1 MELRQLK
8 YFLSVAKTLNFSE
21 AARQLC
27 ITQSTLSQ
35 QVRQLEDELGS
46 PLFIRDSHSVVLTE
60 EGQALLP
67 LARRTVQDADECR
80 TRIIDLQKMVTGEL
94 RIGLTSSFS
103 VLFTDTMRDFLK
115 QYPGVKLHVFYKTA
129 SELVEMLR
137 RHEVDFYLA
146 FRTAQSQ
153 PDVETITLFEYPLS
167 VIMRKEHPLAGRKSL
182 SLHDLE
188 LQGVALPGTGM
199 QARKAFDRFINV
211 NTSDLN
217 VRVELN
223 DPNIILDLLQTTN
236 LVSILSSQAI
246 HYRPGLI
253 AVPLDGVK
261 RTMQGGIHL
270 RRDERRKRSVDV
282 FIRMLR
288 ESNAIRQMAV
298 QW

>member
-8 YFLSVAKTLNFSE
+8 YFLGVAKTLNFSE

-60 EGQALLP
+60 EGQVLMP
-67 LARRTVQDADECR
+67 LAERTVQDADDCR

-137 RHEVDFYLA
+137 NHEVDFYLA
-146 FRTAQSQ
+146 FRTAQAQ
-153 PDVETITLFEYPLS
+153 PDVETVTLFEYPLS

-211 NTSDLN
+211 NTSNLN

-253 AVPLDGVK
+253 AVPLDGVN

>member
-8 YFLSVAKTLNFSE
+8 YFLGVAKALNFSE
-21 AARQLC
+21 AARKLC

-35 QVRQLEDELGS
+35 QVRQLEDELGC
-46 PLFIRDSHSVVLTE
+46 PLFLRDSHSVVLTE
-60 EGQALLP
+60 EGCALLP
-67 LARRTVQDADECR
+67 LAERTVQDADECR
-80 TRIIDLQKMVTGEL
+80 TLVLDLQKMVTGEL

-103 VLFTDTMRDFLK
+103 VLFTDTMRAFLK

-129 SELVEMLR
+129 GELVEMLR
-137 RHEVDFYLA
+137 HHEVDFFLA
-146 FRTAQSQ
+146 FRSAQAQ

-167 VIMRKEHPLAGRKSL
+167 VIMRKEHPLADRTSL
-182 SLHDLE
+182 SFQDLK

-236 LVSILSSQAI
+236 LVSILSSQTVR
-246 HYRPGLI
+246 YRPGLK
-253 AVPLDGVK
+253 AVPLEGVK
-261 RTMQGGIHL
+261 RTMQGGIHML
-270 RRDERRKRSVDV
+270 IGERHKRSTDV

-288 ESNAIRQMAV
+288 ESNAIRQMMEP
-298 QW
+298 